1 MLASNLASNLASY
14 LGHPSYLAAS
24 EPSSSFATATIVA
37 TNKSFDLGSKASGL
51 DSKASDLKGRSR
63 AVTFNHL
70 IEDSEYK
77 DYTNFASK
85 VAIGKVAER

>member
-1 MLASNLASNLASY
+1 V
-14 LGHPSYLAAS
+14 
-24 EPSSSFATATIVA
+24 PSSSFATTIVV
-37 TNKSFDLGSKASGL
+37 TTYNSFDL

-70 IEDSEYK
+70 IEDSEYT